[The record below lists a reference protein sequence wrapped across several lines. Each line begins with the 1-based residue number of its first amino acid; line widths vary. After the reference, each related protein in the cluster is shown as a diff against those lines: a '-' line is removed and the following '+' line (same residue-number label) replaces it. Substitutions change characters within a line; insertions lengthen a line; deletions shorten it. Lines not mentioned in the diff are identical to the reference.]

1 MTQKN
6 PTPRDRARRLRRDQ
20 TEAERKLW
28 ARLRDRELDG
38 AKFRR
43 QHPIG
48 PFIVDF
54 CSPEHR
60 LIIELDGG
68 QHAIRAEADRKRSEF
83 LARRGYSVLRFW
95 DNEVFQDVE
104 AVLQQIARVLRN
116 PHPSPLPSRERGS
129 VDS

>member
-1 MTQKN
+1 MTRKN

-43 QHPIG
+43 QRPIG

-129 VDS
+129 SE